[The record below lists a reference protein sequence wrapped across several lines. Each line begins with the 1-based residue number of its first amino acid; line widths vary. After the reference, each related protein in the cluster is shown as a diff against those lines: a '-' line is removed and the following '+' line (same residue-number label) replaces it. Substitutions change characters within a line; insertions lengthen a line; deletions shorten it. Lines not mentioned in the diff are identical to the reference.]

1 MKEKEITLIEYQEA
15 ALRTAKDM
23 GSLQQNL
30 IHAAL
35 GITSEAGEI
44 SSIIKAACVYN
55 KEIDIAHLIEEAG
68 DCLWFLA
75 LAAKCSGVSLED
87 IARDNIRKLR
97 TRFPSGYSD
106 LDAQMRWDKVT
117 EVSPY
122 SRLVLIVNEEEEDR
136 VSIEDA
142 LLPLTY
148 ILPSAK
154 EDEDYDAAQRGEIEK

>member
-1 MKEKEITLIEYQEA
+1 MKTKDITLVEYQEA

-30 IHAAL
+30 IHAGL
-35 GITSEAGEI
+35 GIASEAGEVT
-44 SSIIKAACVYN
+44 STIKAACIYN
-55 KEIDIAHLIEEAG
+55 KEIDIANLMEEAG
-68 DCLWFLA
+68 DIMWYLA
-75 LAAKCSGVSLED
+75 LLAKCMGTTLED
-87 IARDNIRKLR
+87 IAKDNIRKLR

-122 SRLVLIVNEEEEDR
+122 SRLVTVIGENEEDANSLEE
-136 VSIEDA
+136 A

-148 ILPSAK
+148 VFSTPK
-154 EDEDYDAAQRGEIEK
+154 EDDDYDAAQRGE